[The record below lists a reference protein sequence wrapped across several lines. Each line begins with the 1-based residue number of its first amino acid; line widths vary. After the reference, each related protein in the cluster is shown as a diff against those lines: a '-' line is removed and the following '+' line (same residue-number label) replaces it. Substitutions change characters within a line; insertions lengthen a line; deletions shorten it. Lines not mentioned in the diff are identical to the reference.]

1 MLADKG
7 YFDEWKMS
15 GQALFWRGWNPIF
28 EGVWS
33 GHESGGSGGGAS
45 VQIAFKGG
53 IWKYYEMG

>member
-1 MLADKG
+1 
-7 YFDEWKMS
+7 MS